1 MDYKLLKERIKSSRI
16 TFRECASFVGLTE
29 AGPRQSIEGE
39 RITVSVFEKLCKLL
53 GDTPLLYLDPI
64 GYNVTGNQ
72 NLIGGNGNHLIIHK
86 GARSVPNHR
95 WGNLPYRRFAERLG
109 KETFR
114 LLENIGYSAGT
125 YIQQSIISSCR
136 KILRQVKTRKAGD

>member
-29 AGPRQSIEGE
+29 AGLRQSIEGE

-72 NLIGGNGNHLIIHK
+72 NLIGGMEII
-86 GARSVPNHR
+86 
-95 WGNLPYRRFAERLG
+95 
-109 KETFR
+109 
-114 LLENIGYSAGT
+114 
-125 YIQQSIISSCR
+125 
-136 KILRQVKTRKAGD
+136 